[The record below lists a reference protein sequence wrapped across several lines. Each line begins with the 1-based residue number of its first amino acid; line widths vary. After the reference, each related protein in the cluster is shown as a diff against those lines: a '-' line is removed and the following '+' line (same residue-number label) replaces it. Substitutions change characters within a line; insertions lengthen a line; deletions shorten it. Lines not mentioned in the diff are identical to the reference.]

1 MTSNLTQYFS
11 SRGPSVNIWVLN
23 DVVSL
28 STFSGIRDTLSD
40 VGKRL
45 KKCCKVFGAMQFGCF
60 ELAVCQGGRE
70 SELAT
75 HTVGLTTAQPPWAE
89 SSSLQKGLQQV
100 QHIAFV
106 ALICGSSK
114 LNVSWFC

>member
-1 MTSNLTQYFS
+1 M
-11 SRGPSVNIWVLN
+11 RVLN

-45 KKCCKVFGAMQFGCF
+45 KECCKVFGAMQFGRF
-60 ELAVCQGGRE
+60 ELAVCQGGRD

-75 HTVGLTTAQPPWAE
+75 HTVGLTAAQPLWA
-89 SSSLQKGLQQV
+89 
-100 QHIAFV
+100 
-106 ALICGSSK
+106 
-114 LNVSWFC
+114 